1 MRSTYKILIVAAAS
15 FFYFSGCM
23 NKPELYATDIKGLNN
38 PFVKHMNHFG
48 SNETLYFVV
57 KGYSGQIVG
66 LAIFDLPSGKTVFS
80 SWNDKPI
87 GQKYYWAVPQLVT
100 GLYIAKLIDKE
111 KVLQSYVF
119 STGQ

>member
-1 MRSTYKILIVAAAS
+1 MRLAYKILIIAS
-15 FFYFSGCM
+15 ASIFCFSGCM
-23 NKPELYATDIKGLNN
+23 NKPQLYATDIKGLDN
-38 PFVKHMNHFG
+38 PFAKHKNHFH
-48 SNETLYFVV
+48 SNEIPYFVV

-66 LAIFDLPSGKTVFS
+66 LAIFDLPSGKTVYS

-87 GQKYYWAVPQLVT
+87 DQKYYWAVPQLVT